1 MNSHFRK
8 LLELR
13 RSNYSL
19 GNHPDLSQAEIN
31 TLIDDAVM
39 YSPSAFNSQ
48 SARVVSLYGTEHHKF
63 WNLTLQEL
71 KAMTPAE
78 KFSATERK
86 ISSFAAGF
94 GTILFFEDT
103 ATVSNLQQR
112 FPLYSKNFPVWS
124 EQSNAML
131 QFALWCLFAEHNIGA
146 SLQHYSPL
154 VDGFVQREWQIS
166 PTWKLIAQMPFGN
179 ITSTPDEKDFLPLAE
194 RIKTFG

>member
-1 MNSHFRK
+1 MDSHFRK

-31 TLIDDAVM
+31 ALIADAVM
-39 YSPSAFNSQ
+39 YTPSAFNSQ
-48 SARVVSLYGTEHHKF
+48 SARVVTLYGDEHHKF
-63 WNLTLQEL
+63 WNLTLQAL
-71 KAMTPAE
+71 KVLTPAE
-78 KFSATERK
+78 KFKSTEQK
-86 ISSFAAGF
+86 ISSFAAGC
-94 GTILFFEDT
+94 GTVLFFEDT
-103 ATVSNLQQR
+103 TTVKDLQHR
-112 FPLYSKNFPVWS
+112 FPLYSRNFPVWS

-154 VDGFVQREWQIS
+154 VDAFVQKEWLISPEWQ
-166 PTWKLIAQMPFGN
+166 LIAQMPFGN
-179 ITSTPDEKDFLPLAE
+179 ITATPDEKDFLPLAE

>member
-1 MNSHFRK
+1 MDSHFRK

-31 TLIDDAVM
+31 ALIADAVM
-39 YSPSAFNSQ
+39 YTPSAFNSQ
-48 SARVVSLYGTEHHKF
+48 SARVVTLYGDEHHKF
-63 WNLTLQEL
+63 WNLTLQAL
-71 KAMTPAE
+71 KALTPAE
-78 KFSATERK
+78 KFKSTEQK
-86 ISSFAAGF
+86 ISSFAAGC
-94 GTILFFEDT
+94 GTVLFFEDT
-103 ATVSNLQQR
+103 TTVKDLQHR
-112 FPLYSKNFPVWS
+112 FPLYSRNFPVWS

-154 VDGFVQREWQIS
+154 VDSFVQKEWLISPEWQ
-166 PTWKLIAQMPFGN
+166 LIAQMPFGN
-179 ITSTPDEKDFLPLAE
+179 ITATPDEKDFLPLAE

>member
-1 MNSHFRK
+1 MDSHFRK

-31 TLIDDAVM
+31 ALIADAVM
-39 YSPSAFNSQ
+39 YTPSAFNSQ
-48 SARVVSLYGTEHHKF
+48 SARVVTLYGDEHHKF
-63 WNLTLQEL
+63 WNLTLQAL
-71 KAMTPAE
+71 KALTPAE
-78 KFSATERK
+78 KFKSTEQK
-86 ISSFAAGF
+86 ISSFAAGC
-94 GTILFFEDT
+94 GTVLFFEDT
-103 ATVSNLQQR
+103 TTVKDLQHR
-112 FPLYSKNFPVWS
+112 FPLYSRNFPVWS

-154 VDGFVQREWQIS
+154 VDAFVQKEWLISPEWQ
-166 PTWKLIAQMPFGN
+166 LIAQMPFGN
-179 ITSTPDEKDFLPLAE
+179 ITATPDEKDFFPLAE

>member
-1 MNSHFRK
+1 MDSHFRK

-31 TLIDDAVM
+31 ALIADAVM
-39 YSPSAFNSQ
+39 YTPSAFNSQ
-48 SARVVSLYGTEHHKF
+48 SARVVTLYGDEHHKF
-63 WNLTLQEL
+63 WNLTLQAL
-71 KAMTPAE
+71 KALTPAE
-78 KFSATERK
+78 KFKSTEQK
-86 ISSFAAGF
+86 ISSFAAGC
-94 GTILFFEDT
+94 GTVLFFEDT
-103 ATVSNLQQR
+103 TTVKDLQHR
-112 FPLYSKNFPVWS
+112 FPLYSRNFPVWS

-154 VDGFVQREWQIS
+154 VDSFVQKEWLISPEWQ
-166 PTWKLIAQMPFGN
+166 LIAQMPFGN
-179 ITSTPDEKDFLPLAE
+179 ITATPDEKDFFPLAE

>member
-1 MNSHFRK
+1 MDSHFRK

-31 TLIDDAVM
+31 ALIADAVM
-39 YSPSAFNSQ
+39 YTPSAFNSQ
-48 SARVVSLYGTEHHKF
+48 SARVVTLYGDEHHKF
-63 WNLTLQEL
+63 WNLTLQAL
-71 KAMTPAE
+71 KALTPAE
-78 KFSATERK
+78 KFKSTEQK
-86 ISSFAAGF
+86 ISSFAAGC
-94 GTILFFEDT
+94 GTVLFFEDT
-103 ATVSNLQQR
+103 TTVKDLQHR
-112 FPLYSKNFPVWS
+112 FPLYSRNFPVWS

-154 VDGFVQREWQIS
+154 VDAFVQKEWLISPEWQ
-166 PTWKLIAQMPFGN
+166 LIAQMPFGN
-179 ITSTPDEKDFLPLAE
+179 ITATPDEKDFLPLAE

>member
-1 MNSHFRK
+1 MDSHFRK

-31 TLIDDAVM
+31 ALIADAVM
-39 YSPSAFNSQ
+39 YTPSAFNSQ
-48 SARVVSLYGTEHHKF
+48 SARVVTLYGDEHHKF
-63 WNLTLQEL
+63 WNLTLQAL
-71 KAMTPAE
+71 KALTPAE
-78 KFSATERK
+78 KFKSTEQK
-86 ISSFAAGF
+86 ISSFAAGC
-94 GTILFFEDT
+94 GTVLFFEDT
-103 ATVSNLQQR
+103 TTVKELQHR
-112 FPLYSKNFPVWS
+112 FPLYSRNFPVWS

-154 VDGFVQREWQIS
+154 VDAFVQKEWLISPEWQ
-166 PTWKLIAQMPFGN
+166 LIAQMPFGN
-179 ITSTPDEKDFLPLAE
+179 ITATPDEKDFLPLAE

>member
-1 MNSHFRK
+1 MDSHFRK

-31 TLIDDAVM
+31 ALIADAVM
-39 YSPSAFNSQ
+39 YTPSAFNSQ
-48 SARVVSLYGTEHHKF
+48 SARVVTLYGDEHHKF
-63 WNLTLQEL
+63 WNLTLQAL
-71 KAMTPAE
+71 KALTPAE
-78 KFSATERK
+78 KFKSTEQK
-86 ISSFAAGF
+86 ISSFAAGC
-94 GTILFFEDT
+94 GTVLFFEDT
-103 ATVSNLQQR
+103 TTVKDLQHR
-112 FPLYSKNFPVWS
+112 FPLYSRNFPVWS

-154 VDGFVQREWQIS
+154 VDAFVQKEWLISPEWQ
-166 PTWKLIAQMPFGN
+166 LIAQMPFGN
-179 ITSTPDEKDFLPLAE
+179 ITATPDDPLAE